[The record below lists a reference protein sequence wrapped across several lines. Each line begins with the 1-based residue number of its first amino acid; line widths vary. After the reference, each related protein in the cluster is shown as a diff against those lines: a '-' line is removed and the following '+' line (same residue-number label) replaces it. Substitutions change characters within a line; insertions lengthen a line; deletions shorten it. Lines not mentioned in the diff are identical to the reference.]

1 MPVAEATHPQVV
13 TLSTSGAARE
23 GVRSEISIRD
33 FTPIVMDEPP
43 ALGGKDAGPNPMEY
57 VLASYIGCASV
68 MIRIIAEEMGFA
80 YSDARF
86 EISGE
91 LDVRG
96 LMGVPGVSPH
106 FSRVAGRVLLDTPE
120 TPERVGEMM
129 RLVESRCPVYNML
142 RDAGTQMEIAWQT
155 D

>member
-1 MPVAEATHPQVV
+1 MLVAEATRPQVV
-13 TLSTSGAARE
+13 TLTASGAAVE

-33 FTPIVMDEPP
+33 FTPLVMDEPF
-43 ALGGKDAGPNPMEY
+43 ALGGQDAGPNPMEY
-57 VLASYIGCASV
+57 VLASLIGCASV
-68 MIRIIAEEMGFA
+68 MIRIIAGEISFS

-86 EISGE
+86 DIRGE

-106 FSRVAGRVLLDTPE
+106 FSRVAGRILLDTPE
-120 TPERVGEMM
+120 TPERVGELM

-142 RDAGTQMEIAWQT
+142 RDAGTQLEIVWKGA
-155 D
+155 